1 MSPAP
6 DMPDAL
12 VAIARVIGEDEQLR
26 QWFHHIATAP
36 DNIRVSAVGRL
47 TSQMTAGGEDAK
59 IIAAFGLL
67 SDGPTCRAAQQV
79 IYDRYGPMK

>member
-1 MSPAP
+1 MNPAP
-6 DMPDAL
+6 DVPDTL
-12 VAIARVIGEDEQLR
+12 GAIARVIGEDERLR

-36 DNIRVSAVGRL
+36 DDIRVSAVGRL

-59 IIAAFGLL
+59 IIAAFRLL
-67 SDGPTCRAAQQV
+67 TDGPTCRAVQQV